1 MMENEWFH
9 AALRLLLASV
19 LGGVI
24 GLERQM
30 RNKSAGVRTHMMV
43 ALGSALFAIVSIELP
58 ARAGAPNADPAR
70 IAAQIVAGV
79 GFLGAGAILHSRGFI
94 VGLTTA
100 ASVWLAAAIGLTAG
114 ASFATLAVAATV
126 LGVVILVASHLLERA
141 PLRSDERVSRVQL
154 HLRDEE
160 AVRDLQRRVRRIGG
174 EIVRSRLAPDEPGG
188 VEVGLEVMLTSE
200 EQVALLRSIREM
212 RDVTGLRIEG

>member
-1 MMENEWFH
+1 MESEWFH

-58 ARAGAPNADPAR
+58 VRTGAPNADPAR

-79 GFLGAGAILHSRGFI
+79 GFLGAGAILH
-94 VGLTTA
+94 
-100 ASVWLAAAIGLTAG
+100 
-114 ASFATLAVAATV
+114 
-126 LGVVILVASHLLERA
+126 
-141 PLRSDERVSRVQL
+141 
-154 HLRDEE
+154 
-160 AVRDLQRRVRRIGG
+160 
-174 EIVRSRLAPDEPGG
+174 
-188 VEVGLEVMLTSE
+188 
-200 EQVALLRSIREM
+200 
-212 RDVTGLRIEG
+212 